1 MKTRLTLTALAVG
14 LFSFG
19 VHAASIETPKPY
31 QLLLVDGEK
40 TNHNMLKGVHAA
52 EIGAGKHQFVLEYV
66 EDYST
71 RQNIRVM
78 EGDPVII
85 NLEVDAD
92 SELAL
97 QYQKPINYQQAKEFL
112 RDQASQVTVVDK
124 RTGQAVA
131 AEIFTIHRPAG
142 FELSS
147 GVQNYLKETNRAF
160 SGRTDAAIAAAT
172 AKFGAAPVDADAL
185 EMLQHWWEQADKDT
199 QRAFQ
204 IWAIQQQ

>member
-1 MKTRLTLTALAVG
+1 MNTRLTFAALALAG
-14 LFSFG
+14 LSFAS
-19 VHAASIETPKPY
+19 HAATLNAPKPY

-40 TNHNMLKGVHAA
+40 TNHSVLKAVHSA
-52 EIGAGKHQFVLEYV
+52 EVGAGKHQFVLEYV

-85 NLEVDAD
+85 NVNMDAD
-92 SELAL
+92 ADLTL
-97 QYQKPINYQQAKEFL
+97 QYPKPVNYQQAKEFL
-112 RDQASQVTVVDK
+112 RDQASQVTVIDK
-124 RTGQAVA
+124 RTNQPVA

-142 FELSS
+142 LNLT
-147 GVQNYLKETNRAF
+147 GGIQDYLKETNRAF
-160 SGRTDAAIAAAT
+160 SGRTDAAVAAAT
-172 AKFGAAPVDADAL
+172 AKFGDAPVDADAL
-185 EMLQHWWEQADKDT
+185 EMLKHWWEKADKDT

>member
-40 TNHNMLKGVHAA
+40 TNHSVLKAVHSA
-52 EIGAGKHQFVLEYV
+52 EVGAGKHQFVLEYV

-85 NLEVDAD
+85 NVETEAD
-92 SELAL
+92 TELAL
-97 QYQKPINYQQAKEFL
+97 QYQKPNNYQQAKEFL
-112 RDQASQVTVVDK
+112 RDQASQVTVIDK

-142 FELSS
+142 LDLTR
-147 GVQNYLKETNRAF
+147 GIQDYLKENNKAF
-160 SGRTDAAIAAAT
+160 NGRTDAAIAAAT

-185 EMLQHWWEQADKDT
+185 EMLQHWWEKADKDT

>member
-1 MKTRLTLTALAVG
+1 MKTSLTLIAVG
-14 LFSFG
+14 LLSFG
-19 VHAASIETPKPY
+19 AHAASIETPKPY

-40 TNHNMLKGVHAA
+40 TKHSVLSSVHSAQV
-52 EIGAGKHQFVLEYV
+52 GAGKHQFVLEYV

-85 NLEVDAD
+85 NVVTDAD
-92 SELAL
+92 TELAL
-97 QYQKPINYQQAKEFL
+97 QYQKPASYQQAKEFL
-112 RDQASQVTVVDK
+112 RDQASQVTVIDK
-124 RTGQAVA
+124 RTNQAVD

-142 FELSS
+142 LDLTR
-147 GVQNYLKETNRAF
+147 GIQDYLKENNKAF
-160 SGRTDAAIAAAT
+160 SGRTDAAVAAAQ
-172 AKFGAAPVDADAL
+172 AKYGAAPVDADAL
-185 EMLQHWWEQADKDT
+185 DMLKHWWDKADKDT

>member
-1 MKTRLTLTALAVG
+1 MNTRLTFAALALAG
-14 LFSFG
+14 LSFAS
-19 VHAASIETPKPY
+19 HAATINVDKPY

-40 TNHNMLKGVHAA
+40 TKHSVLNSVHSAQV
-52 EIGAGKHQFVLEYV
+52 GAGKHQFVLEYV

-85 NLEVDAD
+85 NVETDAD
-92 SELAL
+92 TELAL
-97 QYQKPINYQQAKEFL
+97 QFQKPINYQQAKEFL
-112 RDQASQVTVVDK
+112 RDQASQIKVVDK

-142 FELSS
+142 LDLTR
-147 GVQNYLKETNRAF
+147 GIQNSLKENNKSF
-160 SGRTDAAIAAAT
+160 SGRTDAAVAAAT

-185 EMLQHWWEQADKDT
+185 DMLKHWWDKADKDT

-204 IWAIQQQ
+204 IWAIQQ

>member
-1 MKTRLTLTALAVG
+1 MNTRLTLTALAVG

-19 VHAASIETPKPY
+19 VHAASIEAPKPY
-31 QLLLVDGEK
+31 QVLLVDGEK
-40 TNHNMLKGVHAA
+40 TKHSVLNSVHSA
-52 EIGAGKHQFVLEYV
+52 EVGAGKHQFVLEYV
-66 EDYST
+66 ADFST

-85 NLEVDAD
+85 NV
-92 SELAL
+92 ELAEDSDLTL
-97 QYQKPINYQQAKEFL
+97 QYQKPINYQQAREFL
-112 RDQASQVTVVDK
+112 RDQASQVTVIDK
-124 RTGQAVA
+124 RSGQVVD

-142 FELSS
+142 LDLTR
-147 GVQNYLKETNRAF
+147 GIQNYLKENNQAF

-172 AKFGAAPVDADAL
+172 VKYGDAPVDADAL